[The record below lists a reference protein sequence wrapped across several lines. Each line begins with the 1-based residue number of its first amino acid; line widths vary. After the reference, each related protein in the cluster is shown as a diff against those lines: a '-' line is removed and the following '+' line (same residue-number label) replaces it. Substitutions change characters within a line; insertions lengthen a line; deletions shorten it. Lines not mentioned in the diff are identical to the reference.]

1 MGVLFESILL
11 FSLAVLIILM
21 GLLVYY
27 FKKRI
32 VEVEQKNAT
41 CLEIVQD
48 VYTQHMKLRNEMY
61 SIMMSSQGPQ
71 QEPHHQHQ
79 PKHQHYY
86 EDEQRD
92 DRIKIVLSDED
103 DDDSEEDEV
112 DSENED
118 DSDDDSEDESDS
130 DEESIVEKK
139 RDINDIDYDDL
150 KQEDDSDKKIKVVS
164 VDLTFD
170 EEVEINVDEEDLDDV
185 DGETELKSLQPSE
198 APIVVNK
205 VEAPPITKEE
215 LKKLTPS
222 ALKSLLTGK
231 GVPADQVSKM
241 KKNELIEKLLQDSV

>member
-32 VEVEQKNAT
+32 VEVEQKNAS

-71 QEPHHQHQ
+71 QEPQHQH
-79 PKHQHYY
+79 HHYY

-103 DDDSEEDEV
+103 EV
-112 DSENED
+112 DSEDED
-118 DSDDDSEDESDS
+118 AVDSDSDSEEESDS
-130 DEESIVEKK
+130 DNESDDNSVAESIK

-150 KQEDDSDKKIKVVS
+150 KQEDESDKKIKVVS

-170 EEVEINVDEEDLDDV
+170 EEVDINVDDEDFDEV
-185 DGETELKSLQPSE
+185 DGETELKSLQPIE

-205 VEAPPITKEE
+205 VEAPPITKDE

-231 GVPADQVSKM
+231 GVSADQVSKM
-241 KKNELIEKLLQDSV
+241 KKNELIEKLLQESV

>member
-32 VEVEQKNAT
+32 VEVEQKNAS

-71 QEPHHQHQ
+71 QEPQHHQPQHQ
-79 PKHQHYY
+79 HQHYY
-86 EDEQRD
+86 EDDQRD
-92 DRIKIVLSDED
+92 DRIKIVLSED
-103 DDDSEEDEV
+103 DEDDSEEDEDSV
-112 DSENED
+112 DSNS
-118 DSDDDSEDESDS
+118 DSDSDSEDEDA
-130 DEESIVEKK
+130 ESIK

-150 KQEDDSDKKIKVVS
+150 KQEDESDKKIKVVS

-170 EEVEINVDEEDLDDV
+170 EEVDINVDDEDLDEV
-185 DGETELKSLQPSE
+185 DGETELKSLQPIE

-205 VEAPPITKEE
+205 VEAPPITKDE

-231 GVPADQVSKM
+231 GVTADQVSKM
-241 KKNELIEKLLQDSV
+241 KKNELIEKLLQESV

>member
-71 QEPHHQHQ
+71 QEPRHQHQ
-79 PKHQHYY
+79 HQHYY
-86 EDEQRD
+86 DEQRD
-92 DRIKIVLSDED
+92 DRIKIVLSEDEED
-103 DDDSEEDEV
+103 DSEDEV
-112 DSENED
+112 DSDNED
-118 DSDDDSEDESDS
+118 DSDDNEVDSEDESDS
-130 DEESIVEKK
+130 DEECIVQKK

-170 EEVEINVDEEDLDDV
+170 EEVDINVDDEDLDEV
-185 DGETELKSLQPSE
+185 DGETELKSLQPIE

-205 VEAPPITKEE
+205 VEAPPITKDE

-241 KKNELIEKLLQDSV
+241 KKNELVEKLLQESV

>member
-32 VEVEQKNAT
+32 VEVEQKNAS

-48 VYTQHMKLRNEMY
+48 VYTQHMRLRNEVY
-61 SIMMSSQGPQ
+61 STIMIGDQ
-71 QEPHHQHQ
+71 QHHQQHQ
-79 PKHQHYY
+79 QQHSHY
-86 EDEQRD
+86 DFQEQRD
-92 DRIKIVLSDED
+92 DRIKIVLSEEEEAEDSDDEES
-103 DDDSEEDEV
+103 DDS
-112 DSENED
+112 D
-118 DSDDDSEDESDS
+118 DSDDD
-130 DEESIVEKK
+130 ESIDEKK

-150 KQEDDSDKKIKVVS
+150 KQEQEKIKVVS

-170 EEVEINVDEEDLDDV
+170 EEVEINVDDEESEE
-185 DGETELKSLQPSE
+185 ETELKSLQPIDT
-198 APIVVNK
+198 PIVVNK
-205 VEAPPITKEE
+205 VDAPPITKDE

-222 ALKSLLTGK
+222 ALKALLTGK

-241 KKNELIEKLLQDSV
+241 KKNDLIEKLLQENI

>member
-1 MGVLFESILL
+1 
-11 FSLAVLIILM
+11 M

-79 PKHQHYY
+79 PKHQHQHYY

-103 DDDSEEDEV
+103 EVDSEEDEV
-112 DSENED
+112 DSEED
-118 DSDDDSEDESDS
+118 EVDSEVDSEDESES
-130 DEESIVEKK
+130 DEESIK

-164 VDLTFD
+164 VDLTFN
-170 EEVEINVDEEDLDDV
+170 EEVEINVDDEDLDEI
-185 DGETELKSLQPSE
+185 DGETELKSLQPIE